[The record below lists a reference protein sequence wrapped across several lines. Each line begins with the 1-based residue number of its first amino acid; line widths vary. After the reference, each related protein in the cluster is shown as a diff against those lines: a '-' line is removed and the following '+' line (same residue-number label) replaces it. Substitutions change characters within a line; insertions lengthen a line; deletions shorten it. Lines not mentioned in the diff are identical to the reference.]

1 MTSELPVIL
10 QHWETGLQLDQRE
23 RKRFRIGTHN
33 DEPAVQPQTL
43 NAVHHGFGRVGSTE
57 NDVGTARCRE
67 ALSVA
72 DNLIRAQS
80 ANHFVFIGGVRN
92 RDGLEARGLRVL
104 HRQVTKPADSK
115 FRSLKPLIGS
125 RQSKTR

>member
-23 RKRFRIGTHN
+23 RKRFRIGAHN
-33 DEPAVQPQTL
+33 DEPAVRPQTL

-80 ANHFVFIGGVRN
+80 GIILSLSGECEIAMVS
-92 RDGLEARGLRVL
+92 
-104 HRQVTKPADSK
+104 KPAAFAYCTARCPCPPIPS
-115 FRSLKPLIGS
+115 PAA
-125 RQSKTR
+125 